1 MIEVITERFIHTN
14 ILARQRVKQKT
25 PDSLACGV
33 VAICLGIALVLC
45 FLLFFWIR
53 IYILQT
59 GYQISGARALQE
71 RVTQENDALRV
82 ERSALMTS
90 SRIENIARN
99 ELGMVTPKTKQVI
112 VLEW

>member
-33 VAICLGIALVLC
+33 VAISLGIALVLC

-59 GYQISGARALQE
+59 GYQILSIHHGGTHRDNHQ
-71 RVTQENDALRV
+71 T
-82 ERSALMTS
+82 
-90 SRIENIARN
+90 
-99 ELGMVTPKTKQVI
+99 
-112 VLEW
+112 W